1 MATDREAE
9 LSWLKTLVLPSFI
22 VSTVVY
28 SLSVIF
34 LLYSIINICCIMKT
48 QERKYKNIAHIS
60 WISAFL
66 MMIVGSLSACFFT
79 LVSTQLDDYCEILE

>member
-1 MATDREAE
+1 
-9 LSWLKTLVLPSFI
+9 
-22 VSTVVY
+22 
-28 SLSVIF
+28 
-34 LLYSIINICCIMKT
+34 MKT

>member
-1 MATDREAE
+1 
-9 LSWLKTLVLPSFI
+9 VLPSFI

-28 SLSVIF
+28 SLSVVF
-34 LLYSIINICCIMKT
+34 LLYSIINVCCIMKT

-79 LVSTQLDDYCEILE
+79 LVST